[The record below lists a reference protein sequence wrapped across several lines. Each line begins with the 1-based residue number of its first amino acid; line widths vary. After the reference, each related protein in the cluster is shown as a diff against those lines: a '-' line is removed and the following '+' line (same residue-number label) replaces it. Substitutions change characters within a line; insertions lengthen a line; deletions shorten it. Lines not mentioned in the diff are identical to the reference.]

1 MASSTFAT
9 PSKSTARFT
18 SLPPSRKLRRNVTP
32 PAFVKSCVTR
42 FFCIVSVAA
51 EKRMNG
57 SSSGSACLT

>member
-18 SLPPSRKLRRNVTP
+18 STPPSRKLRRNVTP
-32 PAFVKSCVTR
+32 PAFVKSWVR
-42 FFCIVSVAA
+42 GFCFIVSVAA

-57 SSSGSACLT
+57 FSSGR